1 MGANHG
7 AKRRAAGPQKKKRSR
22 KQKEA
27 ARKLVELMAL
37 PTKQRHV
44 QQAASDLAKRQN
56 WGDGGG
62 SE

>member
-7 AKRRAAGPQKKKRSR
+7 AKRRAAGPQKKRRTK

-44 QQAASDLAKRQN
+44 QQAGDELAKRLN